1 MKQVVSFI
9 VETSTDSEEVFY
21 LITDTIAPMVIDLIE
36 DEDAT
41 IDEGSISVQ
50 EIHYAHRGMEI
61 GGSDNG

>member
-1 MKQVVSFI
+1 MRQVVSFI

-41 IDEGSISVQ
+41 IDEGTISVQ
-50 EIHYAHRGMEI
+50 EI
-61 GGSDNG
+61 GGSNNG